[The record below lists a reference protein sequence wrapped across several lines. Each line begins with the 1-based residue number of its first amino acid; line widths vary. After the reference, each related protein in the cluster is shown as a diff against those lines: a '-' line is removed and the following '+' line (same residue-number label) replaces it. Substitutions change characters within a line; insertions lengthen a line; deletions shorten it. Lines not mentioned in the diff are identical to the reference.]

1 VYHLVLLGRSKAVD
15 DNLSFLKDNPPA
27 KDLNKEG
34 KSVVNTVLC
43 CLLLCNSRSNQASI
57 SHDTECERIIISLLV
72 SDILHPNIRYTAYST
87 IVYLV
92 LGPQGRKLLASSN
105 PRISI
110 DLPVRSKAAKK
121 TTASS
126 KKSPLAVA
134 DEDGWISPQSKTK
147 STKKTAGKTKAK
159 SKKSKTRK
167 KRKVSKRKS
176 AVSKPAIDIV
186 EIGSSSSESSS
197 EEEEL
202 IQQQRAANSNKGK
215 KVLDDTSE
223 DSDSEFELSE

>member
-1 VYHLVLLGRSKAVD
+1 MVFFYAIFALTKH
-15 DNLSFLKDNPPA
+15 
-27 KDLNKEG
+27 
-34 KSVVNTVLC
+34 
-43 CLLLCNSRSNQASI
+43 SI
-57 SHDTECERIIISLLV
+57 SYDTECERIIISLLV
-72 SDILHPNIRYTAYST
+72 SDILHPNIRYTAYTT

-92 LGPQGRKLLASSN
+92 LGPQGRKLLASAN

-110 DLPVRSKAAKK
+110 DLPVRSKKAA
-121 TTASS
+121 TASS

-134 DEDGWISPQSKTK
+134 DEDGWISPQSKPKAK
-147 STKKTAGKTKAK
+147 STNKTAGKTKTK

-202 IQQQRAANSNKGK
+202 VVVSKKGQRTATK
-215 KVLDDTSE
+215 E
-223 DSDSEFELSE
+223 RRY

>member
-1 VYHLVLLGRSKAVD
+1 M
-15 DNLSFLKDNPPA
+15 
-27 KDLNKEG
+27 
-34 KSVVNTVLC
+34 
-43 CLLLCNSRSNQASI
+43 
-57 SHDTECERIIISLLV
+57 V
-72 SDILHPNIRYTAYST
+72 SDILHPNIRYTAYAT

-134 DEDGWISPQSKTK
+134 DEDGWISPQSKAK

-159 SKKSKTRK
+159 SKKKSKTRK

-202 IQQQRAANSNKGK
+202 VVSKKRAANSNKGK

>member
-1 VYHLVLLGRSKAVD
+1 
-15 DNLSFLKDNPPA
+15 
-27 KDLNKEG
+27 
-34 KSVVNTVLC
+34 
-43 CLLLCNSRSNQASI
+43 
-57 SHDTECERIIISLLV
+57 LV
-72 SDILHPNIRYTAYST
+72 SDILHPNIRYTAYAT

-134 DEDGWISPQSKTK
+134 DEDGWISPQSKAK
-147 STKKTAGKTKAK
+147 STKKTGKTKAT
-159 SKKSKTRK
+159 KKSKTRK

-202 IQQQRAANSNKGK
+202 VVVSKKRAANSNKGK

>member
-1 VYHLVLLGRSKAVD
+1 MQ
-15 DNLSFLKDNPPA
+15 F
-27 KDLNKEG
+27 
-34 KSVVNTVLC
+34 
-43 CLLLCNSRSNQASI
+43 SRITKPSI
-57 SHDTECERIIISLLV
+57 SYDTECERIIISLLV
-72 SDILHPNIRYTAYST
+72 SDILHPNIRYTAYAT
-87 IVYLV
+87 IVYLI
-92 LGPQGRKLLASSN
+92 LGPQGRKLLASAN

-110 DLPVRSKAAKK
+110 DLPKAKK
-121 TTASS
+121 ATASS

-134 DEDGWISPQSKTK
+134 DEDGWISPQAK

-159 SKKSKTRK
+159 AKKSKTKK

-202 IQQQRAANSNKGK
+202 VVVSKKRAANSNKGK

>member
-1 VYHLVLLGRSKAVD
+1 M
-15 DNLSFLKDNPPA
+15 
-27 KDLNKEG
+27 
-34 KSVVNTVLC
+34 
-43 CLLLCNSRSNQASI
+43 
-57 SHDTECERIIISLLV
+57 V
-72 SDILHPNIRYTAYST
+72 SDILHPNIRYTAYAT

-134 DEDGWISPQSKTK
+134 DEDGWISPQSKAK

-159 SKKSKTRK
+159 SKKKSKTRK
-167 KRKVSKRKS
+167 TRKVSKRKS

-202 IQQQRAANSNKGK
+202 VVVSKKRAANSNKGK